1 MSAQL
6 HCGPGRKGDR
16 VSPDIGRVVPSPV
29 GDDGPA
35 FAVHISSPGGTPPTP
50 LSPDFLAKFLRCN
63 RLRGGRRRN
72 VLFGLRLWV

>member
-16 VSPDIGRVVPSPV
+16 VSPDIGRVAPSPV

-35 FAVHISSPGGTPPTP
+35 FAVHISSPGGTPLPP
-50 LSPDFLAKFLRCN
+50 LSPDFLAKFAFSN
-63 RLRGGRRRN
+63 RMRAGRRRN
-72 VLFGLRLWV
+72 VLFRLWLRV